1 MRVEE
6 FNEILNKSLNI
17 VHVGIEKGY
26 FKEEDKENLINKL
39 VQVLKNGVARDIS
52 GTAIYGAY
60 SSAQKRLYYNAKVFK
75 DDKEALIYILHE
87 MKHAL
92 DDNELS
98 IGFDLKSEENGVG
111 MNEGATQRFAT
122 DIAEEIL
129 GEKIPETMQS
139 SLGITLSTNL
149 DEYQIEDK
157 MNELFCKALGISRAE
172 FLRMQN
178 ENNLESINTLKQ
190 RFNEFAD
197 FEAFEKALDGIY
209 AIQEETWFDEN
220 GNSLEQEAE
229 PTPEQTARAKELI
242 RQCQNQILQFVEKSN
257 PEKLEDIKGE
267 MIMIDG
273 EIMNNQEMLY
283 QEDYL
288 KYQNFIMQGY
298 DFGEKSIVYISG
310 TEDYKF
316 SDEWGGITGRLNN
329 GDVITQNIWFRDK
342 NEYKKAKVTFNRDG
356 VIEVSEEENVMY
368 LDEISKEIKASETL
382 GNPEEYLKILE
393 LQGRMEDVRKVRQQ
407 YEYYMNNR
415 DRIEALKVSDPDLD
429 EEQKRINELADML
442 YNDSDEDIIIG
453 EDGRIIGNGEEVDI
467 EGVDVASIETN
478 EGEIVY
484 KGITI
489 NISGDGVN
497 EYGKIMMQI
506 PNKVIE
512 SIELAVEQGQL
523 VLTDAQR
530 QTLLKA
536 KQKPQDKEV
545 SEKDFQEVAENNIGE
560 KDAAFNALKL
570 ASQEPEKDNNIQ
582 SQGE

>member
-6 FNEILNKSLNI
+6 FNEVLNKSLNI
-17 VHVGIEKGY
+17 VHVGIQKGY
-26 FKEEDKENLINKL
+26 FKEEDKEILINKL
-39 VQVLKNGVARDIS
+39 LAVLKNGVARDIS
-52 GTAIYGAY
+52 GTAIYGVY
-60 SSAQKRLYYNAKVFK
+60 SSSQKRLYYNAKVFK
-75 DDKEALIYILHE
+75 DEKEALIYILHE

-129 GEKIPETMQS
+129 EEKIPETMQS

-178 ENNLESINTLKQ
+178 ENNLESINALKQ

-197 FEAFEKALDGIY
+197 FDAFEKALDGIY

-220 GNSLEQEAE
+220 GNLLEQEVE

-242 RQCQNQILQFVEKSN
+242 RQCQSQILQFVEKSN

-288 KYQNFIMQGY
+288 TYQGFITKGLDLSDY
-298 DFGEKSIVYISG
+298 NLVYISG
-310 TEDYKF
+310 LGGFPFEEIYEGETSMKQLLENSTEPFTETIYLRQGDEYKMATVTF
-316 SDEWGGITGRLNN
+316 
-329 GDVITQNIWFRDK
+329 DK
-342 NEYKKAKVTFNRDG
+342 NGAIGMSEMQTVTSFD
-356 VIEVSEEENVMY
+356 
-368 LDEISKEIKASETL
+368 
-382 GNPEEYLKILE
+382 KILE
-393 LQGRMEDVRKVRQQ
+393 GLEHSDIIGNAEEYIRMLRLQGNDVEAQNVQRK
-407 YEYYMNNR
+407 YEYFMNNR
-415 DRIEALKVSDPDLD
+415 NRIPEMK
-429 EEQKRINELADML
+429 QHINERTIDPEMAEIMRRIAD
-442 YNDSDEDIIIG
+442 
-453 EDGRIIGNGEEVDI
+453 GEEISFGNVAIPEI
-467 EGVDVASIETN
+467 EPD

-484 KGITI
+484 NGITI
-489 NISGDGVN
+489 SSLGNGFN
-497 EYGKIMMQI
+497 QYGEIMMQI
-506 PNKVIE
+506 PDEVID

-536 KQKPQDKEV
+536 KQKPKEQEV
-545 SEKDFQEVAENNIGE
+545 SEQDFREVAENSIRE
-560 KDAAFNALKL
+560 KGVAFNALRL

>member
-6 FNEILNKSLNI
+6 FNEVLNKSLNI
-17 VHVGIEKGY
+17 VHVGIQKGY
-26 FKEEDKENLINKL
+26 FKEEDKEILINKL
-39 VQVLKNGVARDIS
+39 LAVLKNGVARDIS
-52 GTAIYGAY
+52 GTAIYGVY
-60 SSAQKRLYYNAKVFK
+60 SSSQKRLYYNAKVFK
-75 DDKEALIYILHE
+75 DEKEALIYILHE

-129 GEKIPETMQS
+129 EEKIPETMQS

-157 MNELFCKALGISRAE
+157 MNELFCKALGISRVE

-197 FEAFEKALDGIY
+197 FDAFEKALDGIY

-220 GNSLEQEAE
+220 GNLLEQEAE

-242 RQCQNQILQFVEKSN
+242 RQCQSQILQFVEKSN
-257 PEKLEDIKGE
+257 PEKLEEIKGE

-288 KYQNFIMQGY
+288 TYQGFITKGLDLGDY
-298 DFGEKSIVYISG
+298 NLVYISG
-310 TEDYKF
+310 LGGFPFEEIYEGETSMKQLLENSTEPFTETIYLRQGDEYKMATVTF
-316 SDEWGGITGRLNN
+316 
-329 GDVITQNIWFRDK
+329 DK
-342 NEYKKAKVTFNRDG
+342 NGAIGMSEMQTVTSFD
-356 VIEVSEEENVMY
+356 
-368 LDEISKEIKASETL
+368 
-382 GNPEEYLKILE
+382 KILE
-393 LQGRMEDVRKVRQQ
+393 GLEHSDVIGNAEENIRMLRLQGNDVDAQNVQRK
-407 YEYYMNNR
+407 YEYFMNNR
-415 DRIEALKVSDPDLD
+415 NRIPEMK
-429 EEQKRINELADML
+429 QHINERTIDPEMAEIM
-442 YNDSDEDIIIG
+442 
-453 EDGRIIGNGEEVDI
+453 RIIADGQEISFGNVAIPEI
-467 EGVDVASIETN
+467 EPD
-478 EGEIVY
+478 EGKIVY
-484 KGITI
+484 NGITI
-489 NISGDGVN
+489 SSWGNGFN
-497 EYGKIMMQI
+497 QYGEIMMQI
-506 PNKVIE
+506 PDEVID

-536 KQKPQDKEV
+536 KQKPKEQEV
-545 SEKDFQEVAENNIGE
+545 SEQDFREVAENSIGE
-560 KDAAFNALKL
+560 KGVAFNALRL

>member
-17 VHVGIEKGY
+17 VHVGIKKGY
-26 FKEEDKENLINKL
+26 FKEEDKKILISKL
-39 VQVLKNGVARDIS
+39 IEVLKKGIVKDIS

-60 SSAQKRLYYNAKVFK
+60 SSDLKRLYYNAKVFK

-129 GEKIPETMQS
+129 EEKIPETMQS
-139 SLGITLSTNL
+139 SLGIILSTNL

-178 ENNLESINTLKQ
+178 ENNLESINILKQ

-197 FEAFEKALDGIY
+197 FGAFEKALDGIY
-209 AIQEETWFDEN
+209 VIQEETWFDEN
-220 GNSLEQEAE
+220 GNSLEQESE

-242 RQCQNQILQFVEKSN
+242 RQCQSQILQFVEKSN

-273 EIMNNQEMLY
+273 EIMSNQEMLY

-288 KYQNFIMQGY
+288 KYQDFITKGLNLSDY
-298 DFGEKSIVYISG
+298 NLVYISG
-310 TEDYKF
+310 LGGLTFEEVYEGETSKRQLLESSTEPFTETIYL
-316 SDEWGGITGRLNN
+316 RQ
-329 GDVITQNIWFRDK
+329 GD
-342 NEYKKAKVTFNRDG
+342 EYKMATVTFDKTGAIGMSEMQTVTSFDNILRDIFASEIIGNAEEYIRMLRLQGNDVEAQNVQRKYEYFMNNRNRITEMRQHINEG
-356 VIEVSEEENVMY
+356 MSP
-368 LDEISKEIKASETL
+368 EIKAEF
-382 GNPEEYLKILE
+382 
-393 LQGRMEDVRKVRQQ
+393 
-407 YEYYMNNR
+407 
-415 DRIEALKVSDPDLD
+415 
-429 EEQKRINELADML
+429 
-442 YNDSDEDIIIG
+442 EDIMR
-453 EDGRIIGNGEEVDI
+453 RIADGEEISFGDVDI
-467 EGVDVASIETN
+467 SEIEPD

-484 KGITI
+484 NGITI
-489 NISGDGVN
+489 SSMGHGINQ
-497 EYGKIMMQI
+497 YGEIMMQI
-506 PNKVIE
+506 SDEVID

-523 VLTDAQR
+523 VLTDAQK

-545 SEKDFQEVAENNIGE
+545 SEQDFKEVAENSIGE
-560 KDAAFNALKL
+560 KDTAFNALKL
-570 ASQEPEKDNNIQ
+570 ASQEPEKDGNIQ

>member
-1 MRVEE
+1 MRIEE
-6 FNEILNKSLNI
+6 FYEVLNKSLNI
-17 VHVGIEKGY
+17 VHVGIQKGY
-26 FKEEDKENLINKL
+26 FKEKDKEILINKL
-39 VQVLKNGVARDIS
+39 LAVLKNGVARDIS
-52 GTAIYGAY
+52 GTAIYGVY
-60 SSAQKRLYYNAKVFK
+60 SSSQKRLYYNAKVFK
-75 DDKEALIYILHE
+75 DEKEALIYILHE

-129 GEKIPETMQS
+129 EEKIPETMQS

-197 FEAFEKALDGIY
+197 FDAFEKALDGIY

-220 GNSLEQEAE
+220 GNLLEQEAE

-242 RQCQNQILQFVEKSN
+242 RQCQSQILQFVEKSN
-257 PEKLEDIKGE
+257 PEKLEEIKGE

-288 KYQNFIMQGY
+288 TYQGFITKGVDLGDY
-298 DFGEKSIVYISG
+298 NLVYISG
-310 TEDYKF
+310 LGGFPFEEIYEGETSMKQLLENSTEPFTETIYLRQGDEYKMATVTF
-316 SDEWGGITGRLNN
+316 
-329 GDVITQNIWFRDK
+329 DK
-342 NEYKKAKVTFNRDG
+342 NGAIGMSEMQTVTSFD
-356 VIEVSEEENVMY
+356 
-368 LDEISKEIKASETL
+368 
-382 GNPEEYLKILE
+382 KILE
-393 LQGRMEDVRKVRQQ
+393 GLEHSDVIGNAEEYIRMLRLQGNDVEAQNVQRK
-407 YEYYMNNR
+407 YEYFMNNR
-415 DRIEALKVSDPDLD
+415 NRIPEMK
-429 EEQKRINELADML
+429 QHINERTIDPEMAEIMRRIAD
-442 YNDSDEDIIIG
+442 
-453 EDGRIIGNGEEVDI
+453 GEEISFGNVAIPEI
-467 EGVDVASIETN
+467 EPD
-478 EGEIVY
+478 EGKIVY
-484 KGITI
+484 NGITI
-489 NISGDGVN
+489 FSWGNGFN
-497 EYGKIMMQI
+497 QYGEIMMQI
-506 PNKVIE
+506 PDEVID

-536 KQKPQDKEV
+536 KQKSKEQEV
-545 SEKDFQEVAENNIGE
+545 SEQDFREVAENSIGE
-560 KDAAFNALKL
+560 KGVAFNALRL
-570 ASQEPEKDNNIQ
+570 ASQEPEKDSNIQ
-582 SQGE
+582 RQGE